1 MRSRLLTTRPLSR
14 LFTYTLGVGLAF
26 ATLRAELSAQPEPPP
41 TKPQLDYSGG
51 TGAIKG
57 GPSFE
62 RPMMWSVR
70 CPELAEF
77 HLVGTMHIPDA
88 RFAQLSPTLLRLI
101 DEADAVYGELDLSDK
116 VALTAKLTPHMLL
129 PSGETLES
137 KLPVDVYAS
146 LKSYLELKGSS
157 ASMFGM
163 MKPEAVEIL
172 LPMLELM
179 PLLAQGLPSLDE
191 VILTR
196 AKEAGKEVGG
206 VETVEEQIESLFSK
220 SEEESV
226 ESLKHTL
233 KRLME
238 LHQRGEA
245 PHLKLMT
252 AFFKGDEGEL
262 LAEIMAEL
270 EGAPP
275 AQLKLFDRL
284 LKQRNKR
291 MARRVIKLVR
301 RAKKRAHLFAFGAAH
316 FIGKDSINAL
326 FKGQGCSSQRL
337 K

>member
-1 MRSRLLTTRPLSR
+1 MRARLLSR
-14 LFTYTLGVGLAF
+14 LFTHSLLAGF
-26 ATLRAELSAQPEPPP
+26 VLVSPRADVSAKPEAPPV
-41 TKPQLDYSGG
+41 KPQLDYRGG
-51 TGAIKG
+51 TGAVKG
-57 GPSFE
+57 GPSFDH
-62 RPMMWSVR
+62 PMMWSVR
-70 CPELAEF
+70 CPELPEL

-88 RFAQLSPTLLRLI
+88 RFAQLSPTLLHLI
-101 DEADAVYGELDLSDK
+101 DASDAVYGELDLSDK

-129 PSGETLES
+129 PSGERLES

-146 LKSYLELKGSS
+146 LKAYLELKGSS
-157 ASMFGM
+157 AAMFGM

-206 VETVEEQIESLFSK
+206 VETVEEQIQSLFSK

-238 LHQRGEA
+238 LHQRGEP

-252 AFFKGDEGEL
+252 AFFKGDEGAL

-284 LKQRNKR
+284 LRQRNKR
-291 MARRVIKLVR
+291 MARRIIKLVR
-301 RAKKRAHLFAFGAAH
+301 RAKKRAYLFAFGAAH

-326 FKGQGCSSQRL
+326 LKGQGCSSQRL